1 MDAVVHDFLA
11 VNPVLLLEVG
21 VKPGLNVL
29 NDGPPAVQT
38 HQHVM
43 LRLRVGDIV
52 PFIVVDKV
60 AETGR
65 VNDRQT
71 KADTALLNVYAPN
84 TAIREWDTPRSHF
97 TAIAHRRLY
106 SRWRRS
112 RVFQRWEAAAPSEGT
127 TEC

>member
-11 VNPVLLLEVG
+11 VDSVLLLEVG

-29 NDGPPAVQT
+29 NDRPPAVQR

-43 LRLRVGDIV
+43 LILRVGGTI

-71 KADTALLNVYAPN
+71 RADTALLNVYSPN
-84 TAIREWDTPRSHF
+84 MTIREWDTP
-97 TAIAHRRLY
+97 
-106 SRWRRS
+106 
-112 RVFQRWEAAAPSEGT
+112 
-127 TEC
+127 